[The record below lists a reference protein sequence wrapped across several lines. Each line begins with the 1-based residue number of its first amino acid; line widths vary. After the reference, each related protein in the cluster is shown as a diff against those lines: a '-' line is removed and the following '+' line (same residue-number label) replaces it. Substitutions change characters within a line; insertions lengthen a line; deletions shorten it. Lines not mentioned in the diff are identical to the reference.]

1 VAIIIPTKGKVEM
14 LYDCVKS
21 YYEHCNSN
29 LFTIFIADTGSND
42 EEKLWIKENILPLGD
57 VNIIEYD
64 YYNFAKINNDVVKNY
79 VDDTYEFLLFS
90 NNDIKILNN
99 VIYGMLK
106 VFKENSRVGTVGCK
120 LFYDDNTIQHDGI
133 IIVWNNK
140 EKKFIVD
147 HKNKKNYF
155 NFNTHINETIGNTAA
170 LMMIRKNTFI
180 SNYMFN
186 ETYNSCFEDVELNV
200 LLKTKGLK
208 NYTDSSLVSY
218 HKESK
223 TRTIDKELNDIMT
236 DYMGTLNNFL
246 INNLDKIKKD
256 ILYV

>member
-1 VAIIIPTKGKVEM
+1 
-14 LYDCVKS
+14 
-21 YYEHCNSN
+21 
-29 LFTIFIADTGSND
+29 
-42 EEKLWIKENILPLGD
+42 
-57 VNIIEYD
+57 
-64 YYNFAKINNDVVKNY
+64 
-79 VDDTYEFLLFS
+79 
-90 NNDIKILNN
+90 
-99 VIYGMLK
+99 
-106 VFKENSRVGTVGCK
+106 
-120 LFYDDNTIQHDGI
+120 
-133 IIVWNNK
+133 
-140 EKKFIVD
+140 
-147 HKNKKNYF
+147 
-155 NFNTHINETIGNTAA
+155 
-170 LMMIRKNTFI
+170 
-180 SNYMFN
+180 MFN